1 MKTSALTLILAI
13 WAAPGLAQN
22 ACVAPPPVGDPCMV
36 GHWVGENTAPA
47 RIRDALQGM
56 VPDRVI
62 REIAAGASPALG
74 ISIYEDGFYHTL
86 PFHHATEF
94 TDTFVETGDVVD
106 VRLDLAAPTQ
116 VGFIN
121 GEAGRI
127 TFCDAGSA
135 PALFSMTANGDGMT
149 APVMGG
155 AGYEPTITYACAGNT
170 MTMDVQLPAPI
181 GTVEY
186 FLRSVPEDSLGEEF
200 RRLYEA
206 ARDLAE

>member
-1 MKTSALTLILAI
+1 MKWTVTTLMLALWT
-13 WAAPGLAQN
+13 APALAQN

-62 REIAAGASPALG
+62 REISAGASPAVG

-155 AGYEPTITYACAGNT
+155 ARYEPTITYTCTGDT
-170 MTMDVQLPAPI
+170 MTMDVHLPAPI
-181 GTVEY
+181 GTVQY
-186 FLRSVPEDSLGEEF
+186 FLRSVPDEAFGDEF

-206 ARDLAE
+206 ARDLTE

>member
-22 ACVAPPPVGDPCMV
+22 ACVAPPPVGDPCMI

-127 TFCDAGSA
+127 MFCDAGSG